1 MAPFFTLNVSTL
13 TCDLRQLSKSLI
25 ALGNQRYKL
34 LLNH

>member
-1 MAPFFTLNVSTL
+1 MAPFFTLNVSSHL
-13 TCDLRQLSKSLI
+13 LSSSLSKSLI